1 MFHLTRLRSEH
12 ARLDEEIAQE
22 LRRPAPDFA
31 RLREL
36 KQKKL
41 AVKDRLTRLDAAVSV
56 GAH

>member
-12 ARLDEEIAQE
+12 ARLDEEIARE
-22 LRRPAPDFA
+22 LRRPAPDFT
-31 RLREL
+31 RLRDL

-41 AVKDRLTRLDAAVSV
+41 ALKDRLTRLDAASAI

>member
-12 ARLDEEIAQE
+12 ARLHEEITRE
-22 LRRPAPDFA
+22 LRRPAPDFT

-41 AVKDRLTRLDAAVSV
+41 AVKDRLTRLDATVAV